1 MFLILPA
8 MICFAVEL
16 SLWPDDDRMNVVQNG
31 IQEAVMPVWVRQRKS
46 EMGLQNQ
53 LSDTK
58 RDDRKR
64 KNYVTSLVT
73 QPLES

>member
-1 MFLILPA
+1 MFLISPA
-8 MICFAVEL
+8 MICFAVGL